1 MVDGCTLM
9 DHVHRTL
16 CSGISF
22 SGPLG
27 VVFARIIV
35 CFLLIGSFS
44 AVFFVDTI
52 IQRVVFALS
61 IAAFVFIFKLILYI
75 LNRFIDRSV
84 GPMHSDSEE
93 EEGEQERESEENTAQ
108 KAEEENTEAK
118 EKEEEEDG
126 DDFFFVESSSDTY
139 YATRVKCCGATC
151 PCTFDRRSLN
161 SAFAGNLSFL
171 YVLTATL
178 IVGLMTFTSTFI
190 LQDMILGNAIW
201 GIFIIGGAVFSS
213 LHPPERE
220 PYSETTLD
228 PYTGITRP
236 YAILVLSGIWKIS
249 HFLSTEIG
257 STSIDYYDIVIN
269 WSTVHEY
276 VDFVCKWGIN
286 LFPLWMFFLI
296 GHTYTMISWVL
307 EWLGRYLF
315 GLGGSTSL
323 LHSVIQIVRSGLTAT
338 IYGVVDHYWDNK
350 WGKDLMIAVS
360 FLLLQIPLDYSL
372 QKPKKILVGL
382 LVILILSLI
391 SFVAAIVGQYIEY
404 KICSY
409 IVMSFS
415 VIFDLV
421 WPCVLTYHGYWI
433 VRLKIL
439 NVHSLI
445 VDTIRELT
453 AAWFAPMLLS
463 SLFTEE
469 PSCPVWVASLIL
481 VCVLNRALLES
492 HIFAIGMIIAAIGQL
507 SELNGLRLSLILLI
521 SMALARKLFSVVR
534 MLEYYKKDT
543 TVVRDQFTTNIFAVL
558 TLAGAGNMP
567 STDRMMSFPALVWS
581 LITGAPMT
589 SFSIKSFVRFPSCPR
604 PNVFWHMLKKSRS
617 YADFVFANEQ
627 THPYETWVYS
637 GAFLQ
642 LVEDL
647 GALVRSGML
656 GIVDSNDVLLFRSE
670 ECSFFVHVISSE
682 PHGVSFQIR
691 GLEIEDTTLCHE
703 LETAFV
709 NTVLDL
715 VSVDRPVFHQLVS
728 LHRSWNVRN
737 LDVSLPFWSIDR
749 FELATAFLGIDV
761 ETSITWAMN
770 AFAYFMTHLT
780 PERRDILRKSSI
792 PTDAFYQSEK
802 LSTLLEEFTDESS
815 QLDNEMTAK
824 AYAIWYAFYTSIFG
838 DTEPGQWQLQVLVDL
853 FNGNASSLPDAFV
866 EMWSAE
872 MAVEFLFP
880 LARWTLG
887 TCTMASLLL
896 TPDLEEREE
905 VKAFFSTMDVFAV
918 ALHTRLF
925 WKSIMENKPML
936 SLSGYESNDA
946 LVLSFGR
953 REHKFSV
960 LAFQRESVRSAWACD
975 AYLQGFWCSS
985 DAERANIQGNLDL
998 HNLIIQAGNIPF
1010 GYPAFVSPID
1020 TSYVFPPN
1028 FKLFRE

>member
-1 MVDGCTLM
+1 MVDCCTLV

-27 VVFARIIV
+27 FVFARIIV
-35 CFLLIGSFS
+35 CFLLIGAFS

-52 IQRVVFALS
+52 VQRVIFAIS
-61 IAAFVFIFKLILYI
+61 VAAFVFIFKLILYL

-93 EEGEQERESEENTAQ
+93 QEAPKGKQERQNEQNAQ
-108 KAEEENTEAK
+108 QNTE
-118 EKEEEEDG
+118 EQNHDTKEEEEDG
-126 DDFFFVESSSDTY
+126 KDVFCIESSSETDY
-139 YATRVKCCGATC
+139 VTRVKRC
-151 PCTFDRRSLN
+151 PCEFDRRSLN
-161 SAFAGNLSFL
+161 SAFSGNLSFL
-171 YVLTATL
+171 YIVIATV
-178 IVGLMTFTSTFI
+178 IVGLMTFTCTFI
-190 LQDMILGNAIW
+190 LQDMILGGAIW
-201 GIFIIGGAVFSS
+201 GIFIVGGAVFSS

-220 PYSETTLD
+220 PYAETTSD

-236 YAILVLSGIWKIS
+236 WAILVLSGIWKIS
-249 HFLSTEIG
+249 HFLSNEIG

-269 WSTVHEY
+269 WFTVHEY
-276 VDFVCKWGIN
+276 VDFICKWGIY

-307 EWLGRYLF
+307 EWFGRYLF
-315 GLGGSTSL
+315 GLGGSMSL
-323 LHSVIQIVRSGLTAT
+323 LHSIIQIVRSGLTAT

-350 WGKDLMIAVS
+350 WGRDLMIAVS

-372 QKPKKILVGL
+372 QKPKKILVGF
-382 LVILILSLI
+382 LVIFVLSLI
-391 SFVAAIVGQYIEY
+391 SFVAAIVGQYVDY
-404 KICSY
+404 KVCSY

-415 VIFDLV
+415 VLFDLV
-421 WPCVLTYHGYWI
+421 WPYVLTYHGYCI
-433 VRLKIL
+433 VRLRLLK
-439 NVHSLI
+439 VRSLI

-469 PSCPVWVASLIL
+469 PSCPKWIASLIV

-507 SELNGLRLSLILLI
+507 SELNGLQLSLILLI

-543 TVVRDQFTTNIFAVL
+543 TVGRGRRSMTIFRAL
-558 TLAGAGNMP
+558 TLAGTGNMLT
-567 STDRMMSFPALVWS
+567 TDRMMSFPALVWS

-604 PNVFWHMLKKSRS
+604 PNCFWHMLKKSRS
-617 YADFVFANEQ
+617 YFDFVHAVGLER
-627 THPYETWVYS
+627 PLETCVYS

-656 GIVDSNDVLLFRSE
+656 GIVDSNDVFLFR
-670 ECSFFVHVISSE
+670 CGQWSFFVHVISSE

-691 GLEIEDTTLCHE
+691 GLEFVTTTLCHDRE
-703 LETAFV
+703 SDYV
-709 NTVLDL
+709 NGVLRL
-715 VSVDRPVFHQLVS
+715 VSMNRPVSHQL
-728 LHRSWNVRN
+728 LTIHRNWEVRN
-737 LDVSLPFWSIDR
+737 IDVSLPFWSIDT
-749 FELATAFLGIDV
+749 FELSTAFLGIDV
-761 ETSITWAMN
+761 ETSITWVMN

-780 PERRDILRKSSI
+780 PKQRYILKSSSV
-792 PTDAFYQSEK
+792 PTDPFYPSEK
-802 LSTLLEEFTDESS
+802 LGALLEEFKDESAP
-815 QLDNEMTAK
+815 LNDDMTAK
-824 AYAIWYAFYTSIFG
+824 VYTLWHAFSKGLFG
-838 DTEPGQWQLQVLVDL
+838 DTEPRQWHLQVLMGL
-853 FNGNASSLPDAFV
+853 HSAGRSSLPDDLAG
-866 EMWSAE
+866 MWTCPL
-872 MAVEFLFP
+872 AVEFFHP

-905 VKAFFSTMDVFAV
+905 VKAFFSTMDGFVV
-918 ALHTRLF
+918 RLHTKVF
-925 WKSIMENKPML
+925 WSNLMENKPML
-936 SLSGYESNDA
+936 A
-946 LVLSFGR
+946 LTGHRSDSAEVVSFAKT
-953 REHKFSV
+953 EHKVSV
-960 LAFQRESVRSAWACD
+960 LAFQRECVRSAWACD

-985 DAERANIQGNLDL
+985 NAERANVQGNLDL
-998 HNLIIQAGNIPF
+998 HNLIVQATNVPF

-1020 TSYVFPPN
+1020 TSYAFPPN